1 MKIKITLNSDVSKE
15 FEISCCYY
23 EPKLKHLSFLEK
35 GATEAI
41 TISMYAI
48 KRFYI
53 NEQ

>member
-1 MKIKITLNSDVSKE
+1 MKIKITLNSGDSHE

-23 EPKLKHLSFLEK
+23 EPKLKNLSFLEK

-41 TISMYAI
+41 TINMGVI